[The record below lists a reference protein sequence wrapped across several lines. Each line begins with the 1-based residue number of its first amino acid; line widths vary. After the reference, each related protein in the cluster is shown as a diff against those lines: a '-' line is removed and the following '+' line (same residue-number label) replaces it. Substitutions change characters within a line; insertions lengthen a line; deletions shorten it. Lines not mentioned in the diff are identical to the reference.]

1 MSKIEVSQED
11 YEFLKELQHELNTQ
25 ETDYQADPIYWSV
38 MEKREVLVREGDG
51 EPRIPFDDGAYSL
64 KELIKD
70 VIEENIE
77 DYDQRIQDEWQ
88 YEIDKAD
95 AEEVA
100 RFACDRLG
108 FDTICWD
115 SIYYVT
121 EEDHISTFSGAFLTK
136 RACQQHIE
144 GNKHHYDRPRT
155 YANTAYRN
163 YELERLL
170 KILKTMKL

>member
-25 ETDYQADPIYWSV
+25 DTDYQADPIYWSV
-38 MEKREVLVREGDG
+38 MEKREVLALEGEG
-51 EPRIPFDDGAYSL
+51 EPRIPYDDGVYSL
-64 KELIKD
+64 EELIGD
-70 VIEENIE
+70 INENIE
-77 DYDQRIQDEWQ
+77 DYDQTIQDEWK
-88 YEIDKAD
+88 ECDKTEAYTVAD
-95 AEEVA
+95 FAAE
-100 RFACDRLG
+100 RLG
-108 FDTICWD
+108 SNVYPD
-115 SIYYVT
+115 SIYYVQD
-121 EEDHISTFSGAFLTK
+121 EDHISQFSGAFLTK

-144 GNKHHYDRPRT
+144 GNKHHYREPHT